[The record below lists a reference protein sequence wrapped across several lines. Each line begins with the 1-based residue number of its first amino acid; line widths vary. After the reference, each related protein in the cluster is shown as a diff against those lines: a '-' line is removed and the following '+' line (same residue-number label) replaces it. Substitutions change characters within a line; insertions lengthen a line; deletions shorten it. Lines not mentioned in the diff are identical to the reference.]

1 MKELSE
7 LERTIKAIDKAMVNI
22 PEKVATVAVNF
33 FKRRFI
39 EQNWIDTYTQPWKP
53 RKEDRDRRRNI
64 RRFRGILTKT
74 GRLRRSIRKIKVT
87 ADYIIIGTDVPYA
100 KAHNEGFRGTVDV
113 KEHTRQRT
121 KKVKEQYRTRSGR
134 ERTRTRKTIDE
145 SKPQVTVKR
154 HRRKM
159 NIPQRRYMGKSAQLN
174 RLMER
179 TIITELN
186 KIL

>member
-1 MKELSE
+1 
-7 LERTIKAIDKAMVNI
+7 MVAI

-39 EQNWIDTYTQPWKP
+39 DQNWLDTYTKPWKP
-53 RKEDRDRRRNI
+53 RKEDRNRKRNLRRY
-64 RRFRGILTKT
+64 RGILTKT

-87 ADYIIIGTDVPYA
+87 PDYIIIGTDVPYA
-100 KAHNEGFRGTVDV
+100 RAHNEGFRGTVEV

-121 KKVKEQYRTRSGR
+121 KKVKEQYRTRAGR

-145 SKPQVTVKR
+145 SKPAVTVKR

-159 NIPQRRYMGKSAQLN
+159 NLPQRQFMGQSSYLN

-179 TIITELN
+179 TIISELN